1 VTTRLALSSDEC
13 ARLGLQ
19 PPIVVRVRASSPA
32 RFLVDV
38 VEPRWIS
45 PFGEGS
51 SAAAAIEDLAHVLR
65 AESQSL
71 RSRERD
77 LSPALARE
85 LAAIDAILVGSE
97 ENA

>member
-1 VTTRLALSSDEC
+1 VSARLALSADEC

-45 PFGEGS
+45 PFGEGP
-51 SAAAAIEDLAHVLR
+51 SAVAAIEDLAHVLR

-77 LSPALARE
+77 LSPALTRE
-85 LAAIDAILVGSE
+85 LAAIDAILVSQRE
-97 ENA
+97 S